1 MIVTFISQCEKNA
14 LKKTR
19 RVLDSFANRIGDNTW
34 QTIITQEGLKSVKKL
49 LRQTA
54 SKSTAVSC
62 HWIRSSRRVELMWI
76 VGNRDRFNSEGVV
89 PVHITQDTS
98 LIIKK
103 EYLWGNIE
111 VIALL
116 SSLSGMFHDIGKA
129 SNLFQ
134 NKLSP
139 NKKSKGYEPYRHEW
153 VSLRLFQAFVAN
165 KKDREWLNELVTV
178 DNTTEAKFLDT
189 LFKDGISINQSKI
202 FKNLPPIA
210 KVVAWLIVSHHRL
223 PIYPYLQ
230 ESNPPKYEYI
240 DNWLENNFD
249 ALWNSSNSQFEEWS
263 NSELDDNWS
272 FVNGTPFKSAYWQT
286 EISELAKKVLATEQI
301 FEKEWFNQRFTV
313 HLARLAL
320 VLSDHYYSSGKAES
334 KWQDRNYG
342 CWANTDG
349 NNLLKQKLDEHNIGV
364 AQNAYN
370 LIKKLPQLQ
379 EDLPTLS
386 LDDKVLKNRYKDKKE
401 KVLFEWQD
409 KSYKLAKTLQK
420 ETVHYGFFGI
430 NMASTGRG
438 KTLANAKIMYA
449 LADEKLGCRFNI
461 ALGLRTLTL
470 QTGEALAKLLKLEEE
485 EYAVLI
491 GSQAV
496 KKLYD
501 KNNNTEENELKE
513 ETSFGGSESSEE
525 LIGKEQ
531 NIYYRAVPNNRLLSK
546 WLEKSPKLQKLI
558 DAPLLISTIDHL
570 IPATE
575 GVRGGKQIAPMLR
588 LLTSDLVLD
597 EPDDFGLEDLPA
609 LCRLVNWTAMLG
621 GKVLLST
628 ATMPPALANALF
640 RAYQAGW
647 KDYTEVNGAS
657 GIEHKICCAW
667 FDEFETKN
675 MMVGTEEDFGKE
687 HKHYI
692 SKRIK
697 NLDKDKVI
705 LRKAKLLEI
714 NAQKDEVY
722 SSMATTFLEGIYNL
736 HDHHKETNDKNRS
749 ISIGL
754 VRMANI
760 NPLVGVA
767 KELLSISP
775 REDTAIHY
783 CIYHSKFPLAMRSS
797 IEERLDR
804 ILKRDDE
811 EKIWEHQEIKEVLK
825 KSSKK
830 HHIFVVLATAV
841 AEVGRDHDYSWI
853 IAEPSSM
860 RSLIQLAGRIQRH
873 RKKEPKFEN
882 FLVLTK
888 NIKALKGEDIA
899 YYRPG
904 FETKGGYG
912 NKERLLKSKDL
923 SEVLNMDDL
932 RHINATPRI
941 DFKRR
946 LLKSKERKDG
956 IYVDFAELEHWALFQ
971 RLLGID
977 GEVENATYWWENN
990 PTWSAEMQRRQPF
1003 RASKPDANYALCLEE
1018 GKEIWCRENIT
1029 IRPKVF
1035 QEVSEITI
1043 VDIKI
1048 EEGNYIWFDMDIEK
1062 EYNKLSKLFNLT
1074 IKEVGEQF
1082 GVLRLDIDNKKVIEW
1097 QYNKFLGVFK

>member
-1 MIVTFISQCEKNA
+1 MIVTFVSQCEKNA

-34 QTIITQEGLKSVKKL
+34 QTIITMEGLKAVKKL
-49 LRQTA
+49 LRKTA

-62 HWIRSSRRVELMWI
+62 HWIRSSRRIELMWI
-76 VGNRDRFNSEGVV
+76 VGNRDRFNSEGIV
-89 PVHITQDTS
+89 PVHITQDDS

-116 SSLSGMFHDIGKA
+116 SSLAGIFHDIGKA
-129 SNLFQ
+129 NKLFQ
-134 NKLSP
+134 NKLDP
-139 NKKSKGYEPYRHEW
+139 QKKSKGYEAYRHEW

-165 KKDREWLNELVTV
+165 KKDREWLKELVFI
-178 DNTTEAKFLDT
+178 DNSTEAKFLDT
-189 LFKDGISINQSKI
+189 VFKDGLSTKQSKI
-202 FKNLPPIA
+202 FIDLAPIA

-223 PIYPYLQ
+223 PIYPYN
-230 ESNPPKYEYI
+230 ENNPPKYENI
-240 DNWLENNFD
+240 DSWLENNFD
-249 ALWNSSNSQFEEWS
+249 ALWNSSNSQLEEWNKS
-263 NSELDDNWS
+263 DLEDNWS
-272 FVNGTPFKSAYWQT
+272 FKNGTPFKSAYWQT
-286 EISELAKKVLATEQI
+286 EVSELAKRALATEQL
-301 FEKEWFNQRFTV
+301 FEKEWFTQRFTM
-313 HLARLAL
+313 HLSRLAL
-320 VLSDHYYSSGKAES
+320 VLSDHYYSSGKATT
-334 KWQDRNYG
+334 KWQDRNYE
-342 CWANTDG
+342 CWANSDG
-349 NNLLKQKLDEHNIGV
+349 NNQLKQKLDEHNIGV
-364 AQNAYN
+364 AINAYD
-370 LIKKLPQLQ
+370 LIKSLPRLQ
-379 EDLPTLS
+379 EDLPTLN
-386 LDDKVLKNRYKDKKE
+386 LDDNILKNRYRNKQEKKI
-401 KVLFEWQD
+401 FEWQD
-409 KSYKLAKTLQK
+409 KSLKLAKSLQK

-438 KTLANAKIMYA
+438 KTLANAKIMYS
-449 LADEKLGCRFNI
+449 LADEKMGCRFNI

-470 QTGEALAKLLKLEEE
+470 QTGEALAKLLELEEE

-501 KNNNTEENELKE
+501 KNNNTEESELKVE
-513 ETSFGGSESSEE
+513 EHFGGSESSEE
-525 LIGKEQ
+525 LMEKEE
-531 NIYYRAVPNNRLLSK
+531 NIYYRGIPNNRLLSK

-647 KDYTEVNGAS
+647 KDYTQVNGAS
-657 GIEHKICCAW
+657 VEHKICCAW
-667 FDEFETKN
+667 FDEFESKS
-675 MMVGTEEDFGKE
+675 MMVDTKEDFGKE

-692 SKRIK
+692 NKRIK
-697 NLDKDKVI
+697 NLNKEKVI

-714 NAQKDEVY
+714 NASIDEVY
-722 SSMATTFLEGIYNL
+722 SAMATTLLNGIYNL
-736 HDHHKETNDKNRS
+736 HDNHKETNSQNKS

-760 NPLVGVA
+760 DPLVEVA
-767 KELLSISP
+767 KELFSITP
-775 REDTAIHY
+775 REDTAIYY
-783 CIYHSKFPLAMRSS
+783 CVYHSKFPLAMRSS

-804 ILKRDDE
+804 ILKRHDE
-811 EKIWEHQEIKEVLK
+811 KKIWEHTEIKEALQ
-825 KSSKK
+825 KSSKQ

-841 AEVGRDHDYSWI
+841 AEVGRDHDYSWM

-873 RKKEPKFEN
+873 RKKEPESEN

-888 NIKALKGEDIA
+888 NIKALKGKEIA
-899 YYRPG
+899 YHRPG

-912 NKERLLKSKDL
+912 NKRRVLKSKDL
-923 SEVLNMDDL
+923 SEVLNSEDL
-932 RHINATPRI
+932 KNINATPRI
-941 DFKRR
+941 DFKKR
-946 LLKSKERKDG
+946 LLKSKERLKG
-956 IYVDFAELEHWALFQ
+956 IYMDFAELEHWALLQ

-977 GEVENATYWWENN
+977 KEEENATYWWESE

-1003 RASKPDANYALCLEE
+1003 RASRPDANYALCLQED
-1018 GKEIWCRENIT
+1018 KEVWCRENIT
-1029 IRPKVF
+1029 VRPKVF
-1035 QEVSEITI
+1035 QEVSEITF
-1043 VDIKI
+1043 VDIEI
-1048 EEGNYIWFDMDIEK
+1048 EEGNYIWFDMDITK
-1062 EYNKLSKLFNLT
+1062 EYNKLSTLFNLS
-1074 IKEVGEQF
+1074 INEVGEQF

-1097 QYNKFLGVFK
+1097 KYNKFLGVFR

>member
-19 RVLDSFANRIGDNTW
+19 RVLDSFANRIGDNSW
-34 QTIITQEGLKSVKKL
+34 QTIITQEGLKAVKKL

-62 HWIRSSRRVELMWI
+62 HWIRSSRRVELMWV

-89 PVHITQDTS
+89 PVHITQDAS

-103 EYLWGNIE
+103 EYLWGNID

-116 SSLSGMFHDIGKA
+116 SSLAGIFHDIGKA
-129 SNLFQ
+129 NNLFQ
-134 NKLSP
+134 NKLNP
-139 NKKSKGYEPYRHEW
+139 KKDSKGYEPYRHEW
-153 VSLRLFQAFVAN
+153 VSLRLFQAFVAD
-165 KKDREWLNELVTV
+165 KKDREWLNELVSV
-178 DNTTEAKFLDT
+178 DNSTEAKFLDT
-189 LFKDGISINQSKI
+189 VFKDGVSTNQSKI

-230 ESNPPKYEYI
+230 QNNSPKYEYI
-240 DNWLENNFD
+240 DNWLDNNFD
-249 ALWNSSNSQFEEWS
+249 ALWNSSNSQVEVWS
-263 NSELDDNWS
+263 KSELEDNWS
-272 FVNGTPFKSAYWQT
+272 FKNATPFKSAYWQT
-286 EISELAKKVLATEQI
+286 EASELAKRALATEQL

-313 HLARLAL
+313 HLARLGL
-320 VLSDHYYSSGKAES
+320 VLSDHYYSKGKATS
-334 KWQDRNYG
+334 KWQDRNYD

-349 NNLLKQKLDEHNIGV
+349 NGVLKQKLDEHNIGV
-364 AQNAYN
+364 ARNAYN
-370 LIKKLPQLQ
+370 FVEKLPQLQ
-379 EDLPTLS
+379 EDLPRLI
-386 LDDKVLKNRYKDKKE
+386 LEDKVLKNRYKDKKE
-401 KVLFEWQD
+401 KELFEWQD
-409 KSYKLAKTLQK
+409 KSYKLAKILQK

-438 KTLANAKIMYA
+438 KTLANFKIMYG
-449 LADEKLGCRFNI
+449 LADEKLGCRLSI

-470 QTGEALAKLLKLEEE
+470 QTGNALAKLLELEKDK
-485 EYAVLI
+485 YAVLI

-501 KNNNTEENELKE
+501 EKNKIESEELLQEY
-513 ETSFGGSESSEE
+513 SYGGSESTEE
-525 LIGKEQ
+525 LMDKNQTIDYGGTISNKILTE
-531 NIYYRAVPNNRLLSK
+531 
-546 WLEKSPKLQKLI
+546 WLDGSPKLQKLI

-675 MMVGTEEDFGKE
+675 MIVGTEQDFGKE

-692 SKRIK
+692 TKRIK

-714 NAQKDEVY
+714 NASKDEVY
-722 SSMATTFLEGIYNL
+722 SSMATTLLEGIYNL
-736 HDHHKETNDKNRS
+736 HDNHKETNDNNKS

-760 NPLVGVA
+760 NPLVEVA
-767 KELLSISP
+767 KELLLVSP
-775 REDTAIHY
+775 REDTAIYY
-783 CIYHSKFPLAMRSS
+783 CVYHSKFPLAMRSS

-811 EKIWEHQEIKEVLK
+811 EQIWQHHEIREVLK

-830 HHIFVVLATAV
+830 HHIFVILATAV

-873 RKKEPKFEN
+873 RKKEPKSEN

-888 NIKALKGEDIA
+888 NIKALKGKDIA
-899 YYRPG
+899 YHRPG

-923 SEVLNMDDL
+923 SEILNMDDL
-932 RHINATPRI
+932 KHINATPRI
-941 DFKRR
+941 DFKKR
-946 LLKSKERKDG
+946 LLKSKERKEG
-956 IYVDFAELEHWALFQ
+956 IYTDFAELEHWALFQ

-977 GEVENATYWWENN
+977 GEVENATYWWKNN

-1003 RASKPDANYALCLEE
+1003 RASRPDANYALCVKE

-1029 IRPKVF
+1029 VRPKVF
-1035 QEVSEITI
+1035 QEVSEITF

-1048 EEGNYIWFDMDIEK
+1048 EEGNYIWFDMNIEK

-1097 QYNKFLGVFK
+1097 RYNKFLGVFK